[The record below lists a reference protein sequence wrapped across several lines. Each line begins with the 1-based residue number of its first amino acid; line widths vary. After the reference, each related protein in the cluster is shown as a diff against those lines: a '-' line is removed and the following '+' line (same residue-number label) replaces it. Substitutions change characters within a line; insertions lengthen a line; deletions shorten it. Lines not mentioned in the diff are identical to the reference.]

1 MISRR
6 LPCTFAALV
15 CAAGA
20 ALAQD
25 AAAQRAAQ
33 LQAAVDAAL
42 SSKAF
47 HIATS
52 TEGDLDGDG
61 IADLAAV
68 VVNLSGEGPREERL
82 LVLAGT
88 PGGGYT
94 PLSVS
99 GQFCR
104 VEKFYN
110 LDIAR
115 ASLWVQGVS
124 SAEPSGMNSFTMQFR
139 YNPKLRDFELIGK
152 DDLAENY
159 DTASSYRVSV
169 NYLAKVAVHTRIA
182 GKKRKDLKAP
192 LQQPAVLRLR
202 GFHCGDEGPMG
213 PAIYINED
221 FTVRR

>member
-6 LPCTFAALV
+6 LPCTVAALV

-20 ALAQD
+20 SLAQD
-25 AAAQRAAQ
+25 TAAQRAAQ
-33 LQAAVDAAL
+33 LQAAVDTAL
-42 SSKAF
+42 PTKGFS
-47 HIATS
+47 IWTS
-52 TEGDLDGDG
+52 AKGDLDGDG

-99 GQFCR
+99 GQFC
-104 VEKFYN
+104 EANKGYN
-110 LDIAR
+110 LEITAT
-115 ASLWVQGVS
+115 SLLVQGVWR
-124 SAEPSGMNSFTMQFR
+124 AESSGMDSFTMQFR
-139 YNPKLRDFELIGK
+139 YNPKLRDFELIGRE
-152 DDLAENY
+152 DLAENY
-159 DTASSYRVSV
+159 DARSSYRASV
-169 NYLAKVAVHTRIA
+169 NYLAKVAIYTRIA

-192 LQQPAVLRLR
+192 LKQPAVLRLR
-202 GFHCGDEGPMG
+202 GFNCGDESPMD
-213 PAIYINED
+213 PLVYINED

>member
-47 HIATS
+47 HIGTS

-68 VVNLSGEGPREERL
+68 VVDLSGSGPREERL
-82 LVLAGT
+82 LVLAGM

-94 PLSVS
+94 PLSAS

-104 VEKFYN
+104 ANKFYN
-110 LDIAR
+110 LEITAT
-115 ASLWVQGVS
+115 SLLVQGVWR
-124 SAEPSGMNSFTMQFR
+124 AEPSGMDSFTMQFR
-139 YNPKLRDFELIGK
+139 YDPKLRDFELIGR
-152 DDLAENY
+152 E
-159 DTASSYRVSV
+159 TW
-169 NYLAKVAVHTRIA
+169 
-182 GKKRKDLKAP
+182 
-192 LQQPAVLRLR
+192 
-202 GFHCGDEGPMG
+202 
-213 PAIYINED
+213 
-221 FTVRR
+221 